1 LPETYVF
8 GIFAAFF
15 AEGSVCRHARIGD
28 KPDRRGSAFA
38 LAIWQLRLSQWV
50 LAKGYGRSQIKP
62 TGYCRAD
69 REALPKDGQNDGPV
83 KADPN

>member
-1 LPETYVF
+1 MFLGYSPF
-8 GIFAAFF
+8 LLRGDW
-15 AEGSVCRHARIGD
+15 SVGTRASATNPTVADRPSRLRYGNFDCRH
-28 KPDRRGSAFA
+28 
-38 LAIWQLRLSQWV
+38 QWV
-50 LAKGYGRSQIKP
+50 LAEGYGRSQIKP